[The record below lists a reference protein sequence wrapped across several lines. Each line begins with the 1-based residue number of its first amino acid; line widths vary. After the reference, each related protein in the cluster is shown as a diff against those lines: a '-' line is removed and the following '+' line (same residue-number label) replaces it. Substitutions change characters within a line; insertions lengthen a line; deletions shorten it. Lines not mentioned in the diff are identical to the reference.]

1 MIKIDYST
9 ASNYFLH
16 VWWVAI
22 LVILESV
29 FVLSYFGFLTIKE
42 VNSSVMSSYI
52 SIMPSLPNMQD
63 QKLLMRHWHSISWW
77 GNEDIRCCFAWNAC
91 HYLIYE
97 LLQQSNTKITQDAR
111 PKIVDTLLTFIFRTG
126 QGAWCCCF
134 YHYRRPIAHLWM
146 SAASRH
152 IDNPICEAKHCWDSV
167 EIHFRDG
174 AGSVRLLFLPLKAA
188 NNSIMDICNK
198 SPLR

>member
-63 QKLLMRHWHSISWW
+63 QKLLMRH
-77 GNEDIRCCFAWNAC
+77 
-91 HYLIYE
+91 
-97 LLQQSNTKITQDAR
+97 
-111 PKIVDTLLTFIFRTG
+111 
-126 QGAWCCCF
+126 
-134 YHYRRPIAHLWM
+134 
-146 SAASRH
+146 
-152 IDNPICEAKHCWDSV
+152 
-167 EIHFRDG
+167 
-174 AGSVRLLFLPLKAA
+174 
-188 NNSIMDICNK
+188 
-198 SPLR
+198 